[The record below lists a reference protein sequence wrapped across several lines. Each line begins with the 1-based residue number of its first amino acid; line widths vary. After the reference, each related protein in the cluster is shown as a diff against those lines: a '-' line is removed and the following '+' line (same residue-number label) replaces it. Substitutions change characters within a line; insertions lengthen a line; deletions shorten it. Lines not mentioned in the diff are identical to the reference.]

1 MTVMSTTTTT
11 TVSTPVDAPARRG
24 PARGVRV
31 DVDGVSRRVLSGRR
45 EATLLDA
52 VTFAIAPG
60 ELVAIVGPSGAGKTS
75 LLEVMAGIAAPTRGT
90 VRFDGADLHTN
101 RAAFRG
107 VLGYVPQD
115 DIIHADLPLG
125 PTIRY
130 AAQLRLPS
138 STGAAATDAA
148 VKNALASVGL
158 VERAHARVASLS
170 GGERKRASIAVELL
184 TDPHIFFLDEPTS
197 GLDPITGAGVVKQL
211 RDLADASATVVFTTH
226 SIGDLERCDRVVF
239 MARGGRVAFVGT
251 VAAALQHFAV
261 DSLT

>member
-1 MTVMSTTTTT
+1 MTVMSATTTT
-11 TVSTPVDAPARRG
+11 TVSRLVDVPPARA
-24 PARGVRV
+24 PSRGVRV
-31 DVDGVSRRVLSGRR
+31 DVEGVSRRVRSGRR

-52 VTFAIAPG
+52 VTFSIAPG

-75 LLEVMAGIAAPTRGT
+75 LLEVMAGIAPPTRGA

-115 DIIHADLPLG
+115 DIIHADLPVEH
-125 PTIRY
+125 TIRY
-130 AAQLRLPS
+130 AARLRLPS
-138 STGAAATDAA
+138 STGAGATEAA
-148 VKNALASVGL
+148 VKHALAAVGL
-158 VERAHARVASLS
+158 GDRAEARVGSLS

-239 MARGGRVAFVGT
+239 MA
-251 VAAALQHFAV
+251 
-261 DSLT
+261 